1 MAVVCSHITPFGATL
16 VATGMLLARKVISG
30 EWHVKTAFVFFQT
43 AAVFFKTAA
52 VFFQTAAVFFKT
64 AAVFFQTA
72 AVFFQTEAVFFKTA
86 AVFFQTEAV
95 FFKTAAVCACSH
107 KSSAKKRPVAT
118 DNDLQSSKL
127 NTKVALVARFF
138 SRALYTRARNEQ
150 ICATGMT
157 PKASSINNRN
167 DRRTCGSYNIAERN
181 LKHCW

>member
-30 EWHVKTAFVFFQT
+30 ERYVKTAFVFCQ
-43 AAVFFKTAA
+43 TAA
-52 VFFQTAAVFFKT
+52 VFFQTAAVY
-64 AAVFFQTA
+64 
-72 AVFFQTEAVFFKTA
+72 
-86 AVFFQTEAV
+86 
-95 FFKTAAVCACSH
+95 ACSH
-107 KSSAKKRPVAT
+107 KSSAKTRAVAT

-127 NTKVALVARFF
+127 NAKVALVARFF
-138 SRALYTRARNEQ
+138 SRALNTRARNEQ

-181 LKHCW
+181 LKRCW